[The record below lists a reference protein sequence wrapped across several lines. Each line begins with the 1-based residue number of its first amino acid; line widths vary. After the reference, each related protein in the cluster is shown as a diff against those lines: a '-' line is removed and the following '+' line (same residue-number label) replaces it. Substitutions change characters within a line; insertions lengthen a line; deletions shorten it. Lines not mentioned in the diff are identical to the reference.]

1 MRGGRTKLAHLTAPQ
16 AEYQHETKGDAL
28 HAMELA
34 LSLEKLNFQKLR
46 HLHDVAEESK
56 DAQMSDFVEDMLA
69 DQVCT
74 LQMCFLLQLQAYVSI
89 VEVDMLIVAW
99 QYHKNKVVVLS
110 CGTTLLCI
118 VLVMLCSVE
127 YHSHEICHYPFTCN
141 LCCCKGL
148 LKLIYTSLSQAKEV
162 KEVADYV
169 AQLRRIG
176 KGHGVFHF
184 DQVMAEDATRLATP
198 SSQYTT

>member
-56 DAQMSDFVEDMLA
+56 DAQMSDFVEAMLA

-74 LQMCFLLQLQAYVSI
+74 LYMCFLLQLQAYAFFVAAASI
-89 VEVDMLIVAW
+89 CVA
-99 QYHKNKVVVLS
+99 
-110 CGTTLLCI
+110 
-118 VLVMLCSVE
+118 
-127 YHSHEICHYPFTCN
+127 
-141 LCCCKGL
+141 
-148 LKLIYTSLSQAKEV
+148 
-162 KEVADYV
+162 
-169 AQLRRIG
+169 
-176 KGHGVFHF
+176 
-184 DQVMAEDATRLATP
+184 
-198 SSQYTT
+198 